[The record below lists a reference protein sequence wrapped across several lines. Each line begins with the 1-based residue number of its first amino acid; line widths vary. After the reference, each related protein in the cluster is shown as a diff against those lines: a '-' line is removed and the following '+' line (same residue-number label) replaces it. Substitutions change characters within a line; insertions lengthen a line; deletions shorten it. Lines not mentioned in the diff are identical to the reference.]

1 MERKRPPRSPS
12 QKTLAKIQGMKFLFR
27 KSPIHLWNQVARDMG
42 YPERHHLFW
51 GKLMNGVNEKE
62 FVEVSRRYN
71 ELRGNEFALDIYLML
86 KVGDG

>member
-1 MERKRPPRSPS
+1 
-12 QKTLAKIQGMKFLFR
+12 
-27 KSPIHLWNQVARDMG
+27 
-42 YPERHHLFW
+42 
-51 GKLMNGVNEKE
+51 MNGVNEKE